1 MNNPA
6 HADVNPSAADVYC
19 VSHGDSDLGFTSHV
33 IADRDDVSR
42 CISSCDNAD
51 QGSTRTGNNVRYRSE
66 GNVGD
71 VMPMC
76 IFVICIAFV
85 MITFSDCVRVIGIK
99 TTVSQISRQYI
110 LRMETYGYLTTE
122 DRVAM
127 VDALSEAGL
136 KGISLGDTD
145 TAEVG
150 YGNEIVLEIMGHTED
165 GYEIR
170 EFRTS
175 TAKY

>member
-1 MNNPA
+1 
-6 HADVNPSAADVYC
+6 
-19 VSHGDSDLGFTSHV
+19 
-33 IADRDDVSR
+33 
-42 CISSCDNAD
+42 
-51 QGSTRTGNNVRYRSE
+51 
-66 GNVGD
+66 
-71 VMPMC
+71 MPMC

-150 YGNEIVLEIMGHTED
+150 YGNEIVLEIKGHTDD